1 MECPN
6 CHATYDEPVA
16 FCGTCGTRLA
26 TEGAPARAADPLIG
40 VVIDDRYRLVDL
52 IGRGGMGAVYRVEHV
67 KMGKVMAMKLLHGEL
82 GQDQEVAKRFRLEAE
97 AVSRLT
103 HLNTVSVFDFGSHQ
117 GMMYLVM
124 EYIEGRDLAEV
135 LRLEGPM
142 PAARVAHVLVQ
153 TCSAL
158 IEAHDKGI
166 VHRDIKP
173 ENILVSQQYDYP
185 DFVKVLDFG
194 LAKLRDVREA
204 TKITKEGNLV
214 GTPYYMAPEHIRG
227 DGVDARSDV
236 YSLGAVMYK
245 LLTGETP
252 FSADTPMGVLTK
264 HLTEKIDPP
273 SQCFPQRKIPSE
285 ADRIVLRAM
294 AKTPE
299 ERYASAEEMRRE
311 MAELSVRLDP
321 ESRHQRLSV
330 GDGIPSAGEAA
341 ERVEAADEA
350 TPVTQFP
357 APSVAV
363 EAEAQSRRS
372 TRPSTVTVG
381 AREVTLGTREDVIH
395 FEKRLRRKRVVTAV
409 SLSLLAAAA
418 IAACAYWA
426 LFVHGA
432 DDSLANA
439 ETEPNDSPATAD
451 PLAAGIRLTGTISK
465 PDGRQDVDWYRLSSP
480 DPAQG
485 AWGLQVDVSGV
496 PGLDLGLQL
505 VDPSQEDPLARVD
518 GNGQGG
524 GESIPPLRVE
534 IPEVYLL
541 VQEMR
546 RPGVPPSSFAG
557 AAYAVSYQ
565 TYAPEFFETE
575 PNDTRAQASP
585 IRVGATKNGI
595 IEVFSDTDWYC
606 LPASA
611 RASSVTVTPIPDVQ
625 IRLGFLL
632 GPWNEER
639 VVEEQG
645 TGQGLTA
652 AIPEG
657 PGPVCFVLKAIRRVQ
672 LMDRPA
678 ESTLMA
684 PYQIT
689 VK

>member
-1 MECPN
+1 MIECPN
-6 CHATYDEPVA
+6 CHTTYDEPVA
-16 FCGTCGTRLA
+16 FCGACGTRLA
-26 TEGAPARAADPLIG
+26 TDGAPARAADPLIG
-40 VVIDDRYRLVDL
+40 VVIDDRYRLLDL

-82 GQDQEVAKRFRLEAE
+82 GQDQEVARRFRLEAE

-135 LRLEGPM
+135 LRIEGPM

-153 TCSAL
+153 VCSAL

-194 LAKLRDVREA
+194 LAKLRDVRDA

-227 DGVDARSDV
+227 EGVDARSDV

-273 SQCFPQRKIPSE
+273 SRRFPQRAIPPE

-294 AKTPE
+294 AKTPDD
-299 ERYASAEEMRRE
+299 RYASAEEMRQE
-311 MAELSVRLDP
+311 LAELAVRLDP
-321 ESRHQRLSV
+321 ESQHRRLSG
-330 GDGIPSAGEAA
+330 GDGIPNTSGAA
-341 ERVEAADEA
+341 EKGETADDA
-350 TPVTQFP
+350 TPATQFP
-357 APSVAV
+357 APSVAT
-363 EAEAQSRRS
+363 EAEAPQRS

-395 FEKRLRRKRVVTAV
+395 FEKRLRRKRVVTTV

-418 IAACAYWA
+418 IAACVYWA

-451 PLAAGIRLTGTISK
+451 PLAAGVRLAGTISK
-465 PDGRQDVDWYRLSSP
+465 SAGQQDVDWYRLNSP
-480 DPAQG
+480 DPAGG

-496 PGLDLGLQL
+496 PGLDIGLQL

-518 GNGQGG
+518 RNGQGG
-524 GESIPPLRVE
+524 GESIPPLRIE
-534 IPEVYLL
+534 IPEVYLML
-541 VQEMR
+541 QEMR
-546 RPGVPPSSFAG
+546 RPGVPPSSFAQ
-557 AAYAVSYQ
+557 AAYTVSYQ
-565 TYAPEFFETE
+565 AYAPEFFEIE
-575 PNDTRAQASP
+575 PNDTRSQASP
-585 IRVGATKNGI
+585 IRVGEIKNGV
-595 IEVFSDTDWYC
+595 IEVFDDIDWYC

-611 RASSVTVTPIPDVQ
+611 RASSVTVTPIPEMQ
-625 IRLGFLL
+625 IQLGFLL

-645 TGQGLTA
+645 TGRGLTA

-657 PGPVCFVLKAIRRVQ
+657 PGPVCFVLRAIRSVQ
-672 LMDRPA
+672 VMDRPA